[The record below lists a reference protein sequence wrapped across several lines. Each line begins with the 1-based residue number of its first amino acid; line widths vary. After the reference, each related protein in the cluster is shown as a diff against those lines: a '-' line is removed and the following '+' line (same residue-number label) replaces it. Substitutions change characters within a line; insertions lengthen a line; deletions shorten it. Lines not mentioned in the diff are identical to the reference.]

1 MNKQAPFFYRNVI
14 KAIMVLLIGLMVSSC
29 GGGGGKS
36 DDEGSRK
43 PITTFNVNTTAITVD
58 DKSNT
63 EVITITTTESWTISN
78 TADWLTLSAT
88 SGSGTQT
95 LTLTIVMNELST
107 SRNAELSIHAGSLTK
122 TIAIQQSAAS
132 VSDYDIPADSTG
144 MRDIDSAAFTDLMG
158 LGFNIG
164 NSLDAVGGETAWG
177 NPLIT
182 KALVD
187 AIKAAGFNSIRLPVA
202 WSQFSDANNFII
214 KAEWLNR
221 VEEVV
226 NYALVND
233 MYVMINIHWDGGW
246 MQPTNADKDYV
257 NNRLAIM
264 WQQIATHFRDYDDH
278 LLFAGTNEVM
288 VEGDYGTP
296 TTEYYTVQNSF
307 NQTFVKTV
315 RKTGGRNV
323 YRQLI
328 VQGFNTNID
337 HTINFFTMPLDTT
350 PDRLMVEVHFYDP
363 FSFTLEEAN
372 DNTSQW
378 GQNATDISKTA
389 GWGDEAAVDAQ
400 FLKMRDHFFD
410 QNIGIIL
417 GEYGAI
423 SRNKIADHEQYRIHW
438 NQYITQAAIDNKMVP
453 FYWDNGYTGEHS
465 LGLFNR
471 ATAAEAYP
479 NLIDAITQS
488 D

>member
-187 AIKAAGFNSIRLPVA
+187 AIKGCGF
-202 WSQFSDANNFII
+202 
-214 KAEWLNR
+214 
-221 VEEVV
+221 
-226 NYALVND
+226 
-233 MYVMINIHWDGGW
+233 
-246 MQPTNADKDYV
+246 
-257 NNRLAIM
+257 
-264 WQQIATHFRDYDDH
+264 
-278 LLFAGTNEVM
+278 
-288 VEGDYGTP
+288 
-296 TTEYYTVQNSF
+296 
-307 NQTFVKTV
+307 
-315 RKTGGRNV
+315 
-323 YRQLI
+323 
-328 VQGFNTNID
+328 
-337 HTINFFTMPLDTT
+337 
-350 PDRLMVEVHFYDP
+350 
-363 FSFTLEEAN
+363 
-372 DNTSQW
+372 
-378 GQNATDISKTA
+378 
-389 GWGDEAAVDAQ
+389 
-400 FLKMRDHFFD
+400 
-410 QNIGIIL
+410 
-417 GEYGAI
+417 
-423 SRNKIADHEQYRIHW
+423 
-438 NQYITQAAIDNKMVP
+438 
-453 FYWDNGYTGEHS
+453 
-465 LGLFNR
+465 
-471 ATAAEAYP
+471 
-479 NLIDAITQS
+479 
-488 D
+488 

>member
-95 LTLTIVMNELST
+95 LTLTMVMNELST

-202 WSQFSDANNFII
+202 WSQFSDADNFII

-226 NYALVND
+226 NYALDND
-233 MYVMINIHWDGGW
+233 MYVMINMHWDGGW

-296 TTEYYTVQNSF
+296 TAEYYTVQNSF
-307 NQTFVKTV
+307 NQTFVTAV

-378 GQNATDISKTA
+378 GKNATDISKTA

-423 SRNKIADHEQYRIHW
+423 SRNKIADHEQYRIYW
-438 NQYITQAAIDNKMVP
+438 NEYITQAAIDNKMVP

>member
-122 TIAIQQSAAS
+122 TIAIQQSAAK
-132 VSDYDIPADSTG
+132 VNDYDIPADTTD

-423 SRNKIADHEQYRIHW
+423 SRNKIADHEQYRIYW
-438 NQYITQAAIDNKMVP
+438 NEYITQAAIDNKMVP